1 MVMKHVKLSLVV
13 CLLTAVAVFALPPRA
28 AADESPGA
36 VFVMTNAA
44 SGNQV
49 LSFARLRDGSLIPES
64 AFATGGNGSGGTIDP
79 LQSQGSLIL
88 SSHHRLLFA
97 VNAGSNSVSS
107 FRVDGA
113 HLTLVDTTPSGG
125 PFPKAIAV
133 AGNLVYVLNGGAAN
147 NVSGFWVAGDGRL
160 IPIPHST
167 RNLSAAAS
175 SPTSLTFS
183 PNGRFLVVTENATNK
198 IDVFGVQ
205 LNGELSDAVVN
216 ASAGAAPF
224 AALFA
229 PNGTLIVA
237 NASDSISSYI
247 LQYNQTLVTVSNALP
262 TLGQATC
269 WEVIAP
275 DGNIVYAVSAASSN
289 ISGYTIARDGSL
301 AAIDSTIV
309 GISPSG
315 STDLDTGISA
325 DGRYVYTLYA
335 GTGAIGRFI
344 VARDGTLI
352 SLGQQDGLPASAGLN
367 GLAAY

>member
-1 MVMKHVKLSLVV
+1 MKHVKLSLVV
-13 CLLTAVAVFALPPRA
+13 CLVTAAAVFALPPRTA
-28 AADESPGA
+28 AEDNPGA
-36 VFVMTNAA
+36 VFVMNNAA
-44 SGNQV
+44 SGNKV
-49 LSFARLRDGSLIPES
+49 LAFARLEDGSLIPEG

-79 LQSQGSLIL
+79 LQSQGSLTL

-97 VNAGSNSVSS
+97 VNADSNSVSS

-113 HLTLVDTTPSGG
+113 HLTLVDTAPSGG
-125 PFPKAIAV
+125 AFPKAIAQ
-133 AGNLVYVLNGGAAN
+133 AGDLVYVLNGGADN
-147 NVSGFWVAGDGRL
+147 NVSGFRVAGNGRL
-160 IPIPHST
+160 IRIPHST
-167 RNLSAAAS
+167 RDLSAAAS
-175 SPTSLTFS
+175 TPTSLTFS

-198 IDVFGVQ
+198 IDVFRVEP
-205 LNGELSDAVVN
+205 NGALSDAVVN

-224 AALFA
+224 AAVFA

-269 WEVIAP
+269 WDVITP
-275 DGNIVYAVSAASSN
+275 DGNIVYAVNAATSN
-289 ISGYTIARDGSL
+289 ISGFTIGRDGSL

-309 GISPSG
+309 STSPSG
-315 STDLDTGISA
+315 STDLDTGISE

-335 GTGAIGRFI
+335 GTGAIGRFA
-344 VARDGTLI
+344 VGRDGTLI